1 MVCSKCG
8 AELKDGAKFC
18 VNCGTPVEE
27 TPVNE
32 APVGAAPVQEAASAQ
47 EAAPQKAAEP
57 VDVKKTVNE
66 AADKLTAAVNKAT
79 KQNFKKPVVLGV
91 AAAAVVLVLVIIIG
105 IIAGV
110 AGNAYK
116 KPINNLAKG
125 INKQNGKTIASAF
138 APTKLWDEDDFEDYE
153 DTYEKMDKV
162 KIEIYDKHS
171 VSRSERSD
179 YADSSILEKIAD
191 DDIKFSDVYKVTVHI
206 SYEYNG
212 DERCGATELVVG
224 KYKGKWYLVSGF

>member
-32 APVGAAPVQEAASAQ
+32 APVEAAPVQEASPAQ

-110 AGNAYK
+110 AGNA
-116 KPINNLAKG
+116 
-125 INKQNGKTIASAF
+125 
-138 APTKLWDEDDFEDYE
+138 
-153 DTYEKMDKV
+153 
-162 KIEIYDKHS
+162 
-171 VSRSERSD
+171 
-179 YADSSILEKIAD
+179 
-191 DDIKFSDVYKVTVHI
+191 
-206 SYEYNG
+206 
-212 DERCGATELVVG
+212 
-224 KYKGKWYLVSGF
+224 

>member
-32 APVGAAPVQEAASAQ
+32 APVGAAPAQ

-79 KQNFKKPVVLGV
+79 KQNFKKKLRK
-91 AAAAVVLVLVIIIG
+91 LYIMMHIKI
-105 IIAGV
+105 
-110 AGNAYK
+110 K
-116 KPINNLAKG
+116 KRI
-125 INKQNGKTIASAF
+125 
-138 APTKLWDEDDFEDYE
+138 
-153 DTYEKMDKV
+153 
-162 KIEIYDKHS
+162 
-171 VSRSERSD
+171 
-179 YADSSILEKIAD
+179 
-191 DDIKFSDVYKVTVHI
+191 
-206 SYEYNG
+206 
-212 DERCGATELVVG
+212 
-224 KYKGKWYLVSGF
+224 